1 MAQNKMKL
9 ELGYNEATIYRWLV
23 SLNGPSLF
31 TLKDVM
37 NELGLSTGPNGMAH
51 TLSLLGSKGIVKRI
65 GKGVYINQGTGY
77 LPRVIDIIPDVFKA
91 LRYYLGLNAAANHWG
106 LSPQIPHLYHI
117 LYPPMNQAQVKR
129 IQRWSG
135 MLNKLEDNIGG
146 EIMPVISVIPS
157 NPDIGTSVATVDG
170 VQIKLST
177 AERTLVDSVIYTETM
192 GGAGEALLWLKTGMN
207 KGISYVDLSRVL
219 EHVYLHYRS
228 VVARFGFLMSLAI
241 EETGAKPE
249 SEGFLAKIGKLVSAS
264 HATYS
269 WGPQESGTEYFRKWR
284 IHVGRNYMEQLKEA
298 TGYE

>member
-23 SLNGPSLF
+23 SLKGPSLF

-37 NELGLSTGPNGMAH
+37 NESGVSTDPNSIAH
-51 TLSLLGSKGIVKRI
+51 TLSLLNSKGIVKRI

-77 LPRVIDIIPDVFKA
+77 LPRVIDIIPYVFKA
-91 LRYYLGLNAAANHWG
+91 SGYYLGLNAAANHWG
-106 LSPQIPHLYHI
+106 LSPQIPHSYHI
-117 LYPPMNQAQVKR
+117 IYSPVNQAQMKR
-129 IQRWSG
+129 IQRWSL
-135 MLNKLEDNIGG
+135 MPKKLEDNIGG

-170 VQIKLST
+170 VQIRLST

-219 EHVYLHYRS
+219 EHVYPHYRS
-228 VVARFGFLMSLAI
+228 VVARFGFLMSSAI
-241 EETGAKPE
+241 EEIDAKPE
-249 SEGFLAKIGKLVSAS
+249 
-264 HATYS
+264 
-269 WGPQESGTEYFRKWR
+269 
-284 IHVGRNYMEQLKEA
+284 
-298 TGYE
+298 

>member
-1 MAQNKMKL
+1 MAQNKMKQ

-228 VVARFGFLMSLAI
+228 VVARFGFLMSSAI
-241 EETGAKPE
+241 EEIDAKPE
-249 SEGFLAKIGKLVSAS
+249 SERFLAKIGKLVSAS

>member
-1 MAQNKMKL
+1 MKQ

-23 SLNGPSLF
+23 SLKGPSLF

-37 NELGLSTGPNGMAH
+37 NESGVSTDPNSMTH
-51 TLSLLGSKGIVKRI
+51 TLSLLNSKGIVKRI

-77 LPRVIDIIPDVFKA
+77 LPRVIDIIPDVFKV

-106 LSPQIPHLYHI
+106 LSPQIPHVYHI
-117 LYPPMNQAQVKR
+117 LYPPMNQAQMKR

-135 MLNKLEDNIGG
+135 MLKKLEDNIGG

-170 VQIKLST
+170 VQIKLSA
-177 AERTLVDSVIYTETM
+177 AERTIVDSLIYTETM

-219 EHVYLHYRS
+219 DHVYPHYRS
-228 VVARFGFLMSLAI
+228 VVARLGFLMSSAI
-241 EETGAKPE
+241 EEIDAKPE
-249 SEGFLAKIGKLVSAS
+249 SERFLTKIGKLVSAS
-264 HATYS
+264 QATYS

-284 IHVGRNYMEQLKEA
+284 IHVGRNYMDQLKEA